1 VIFPDYAKL
10 MRKRNKTHGPGEQA
24 PRIGIETLR
33 ASARAADMAEK
44 SQSRPKS
51 TQMQVDQSTSPPE
64 QSKQLS
70 PQHHQGS
77 FQLVSVMPSSGHADT
92 GRGDQ
97 AMAPPDNTTSMPTS
111 VPPWSAST
119 PSSSAGRRSFPPDQ
133 IQHQSF
139 MRTSHSN
146 DPSPR

>member
-1 VIFPDYAKL
+1 
-10 MRKRNKTHGPGEQA
+10 MRKRNKTHVPGEQA

-44 SQSRPKS
+44 SQSRPKPA
-51 TQMQVDQSTSPPE
+51 QMQVNQSTSPLE
-64 QSKQLS
+64 QAKQL

-77 FQLVSVMPSSGHADT
+77 FQLVSVMPTPAPGET

-97 AMAPPDNTTSMPTS
+97 SMAPPSDNAAPMTS
-111 VPPWSAST
+111 VTTWSTST
-119 PSSSAGRRSFPPDQ
+119 PSSNAGRRSYPPDQ
-133 IQHQSF
+133 LQHQSF

-146 DPSPR
+146 GPSPR